1 VIFDIQLDYK
11 HSHMLHS
18 KRFCE
23 STTTNMA
30 MIQSFVVIH
39 IDDTFNV
46 NRMGTEVITY
56 VQK

>member
-1 VIFDIQLDYK
+1 VILDIELDYK

-56 VQK
+56 V

>member
-18 KRFCE
+18 KRFCG
-23 STTTNMA
+23 SATTNMA

-39 IDDTFNV
+39 IEDTFNV
-46 NRMGTEVITY
+46 STMCTEVITY
-56 VQK
+56 V